1 MTLFAQQVLE
11 GLGLGAIYSSL
22 ALALVIIFRSTG
34 IVNFAQGEMALLGTY
49 VVWQLFHWG
58 LGIWLA
64 IALGMVISFVGGA
77 AIERV
82 VVRPVEGAKPLT
94 IVIVTL
100 GIFLVA
106 NGIVV
111 WIWSAIGKQF
121 PSALPAGGTELATV
135 RVRTDSLFLLGVLLL
150 EVGAIWAFFR
160 YTKFGLGMRAA
171 ALQPAGSRLVGIR
184 VGLML
189 MAGWGIA
196 AAIGTLAGSLV
207 ANRLLLT
214 PNLMINLLV
223 YAFAGAAL
231 GGFDSPVG
239 AVLGGLTVGVAEA
252 LAITYLPAV
261 GNQLRLTVPLLLI
274 VVVLLVRPQG
284 LLGRTEVNRA

>member
-49 VVWQLFHWG
+49 VVWQLAQWG
-58 LGIWLA
+58 LTIWLA
-64 IALGMVISFVGGA
+64 ILLGMVISFAGGA

-82 VVRPVEGAKPLT
+82 IVRPVEGAKPLT

-106 NGIVV
+106 NGMVV

-121 PSALPAGGTELATV
+121 PSPLPAGGTALGGV
-135 RVRTDSLFLLGVLLL
+135 RVRTDSLFLLGILLV
-150 EVGAIWAFFR
+150 EVAIIWAFFR
-160 YTKFGLGMRAA
+160 FTKVGLGMRAA
-171 ALQPAGSRLVGIR
+171 ASEPTGSRLVGIR
-184 VGLML
+184 VGWML
-189 MAGWGIA
+189 MAGWGLA

-207 ANRLLLT
+207 ANRLLLS

-223 YAFAGAAL
+223 YAFAAAAL
-231 GGFDSPVG
+231 GGFDSPAG
-239 AVLGGLTVGVAEA
+239 AVVGGLAVGVAEA
-252 LAITYLPAV
+252 LAITYLPAI
-261 GNQLRLTVPLLLI
+261 GNQLRLTVPLSLI

-284 LLGRTEVNRA
+284 LLGHAEVNRT